1 MGFVILWI
9 CCGIA
14 GVMIARR
21 KGNNELGGGCLGFI
35 LGPIGLL
42 LVFFSSDN
50 SDELKRRSGNTKVCP
65 YCREYIKEDSSI
77 CRYCHQSVSNT
88 FEVLND
94 RSLSPNETNLINYQ
108 NTDDFSF
115 STTLKG
121 ILLFII
127 ALFLISI
134 LFD

>member
-9 CCGIA
+9 CCGIV
-14 GVMIARR
+14 GVLIARG

-65 YCREYIKEDSSI
+65 YCGEYIKEDSTI
-77 CRYCHQSVSNT
+77 CRYYHQSVSNT

-94 RSLSPNETNLINYQ
+94 RNSSPNESNYQ
-108 NTDDFSF
+108 NTDDFRF

-127 ALFLISI
+127 ALYFP
-134 LFD
+134 FC